1 MAHAG
6 KEKDMVRKYSKEE
19 LKNKLH
25 RALYTVV
32 MNEGIEGVTVR
43 KISKTSDLSDPY
55 IYQCYKNLGDL
66 MADAFLEIDREVAQ
80 LVEELLG
87 DGEFRKKMESN
98 PEECCWTMWNAYWKF
113 LMKDPEKTVFYWR
126 YYQSARYTKEF
137 LEIRRGVLSQFV
149 TYMEK
154 MGQAYGIKELTDP
167 EVLVSNIIDSTVSV
181 AVKMHLGYMKQTDL
195 KAHTVYQSVFALLF
209 HMLQV
214 DVWDESYICTA

>member
-1 MAHAG
+1 
-6 KEKDMVRKYSKEE
+6 MVRKYSKEE

-66 MADAFLEIDREVAQ
+66 MADAFLEIDRKVAQ

-113 LMKDPEKTVFYWR
+113 LMKDRRRRFFTGDIISPHG
-126 YYQSARYTKEF
+126 
-137 LEIRRGVLSQFV
+137 IRRNFWRS
-149 TYMEK
+149 E
-154 MGQAYGIKELTDP
+154 
-167 EVLVSNIIDSTVSV
+167 EVCLAS
-181 AVKMHLGYMKQTDL
+181 
-195 KAHTVYQSVFALLF
+195 LL
-209 HMLQV
+209 HIWRR
-214 DVWDESYICTA
+214 WDRITESKS

>member
-1 MAHAG
+1 
-6 KEKDMVRKYSKEE
+6 MVRKYTKEE
-19 LKNKLH
+19 LKVKLH

-43 KISKTSDLSDPY
+43 KISKAGDLSDPY
-55 IYQCYKNLGDL
+55 IYQCYKNLGEL
-66 MADAFLEIDREVAQ
+66 MADAFLEIDREVAL

-87 DGEFRKKMESN
+87 DGEFNKKMESN

-137 LEIRRGVLSQFV
+137 LEIRRGVLGQFV
-149 TYMEK
+149 AYMEK
-154 MGQAYGIKELTDP
+154 MGQTHGIKEMIDP

-209 HMLQV
+209 HLLQV
-214 DVWDESYICTA
+214 DVWDESYMYTA